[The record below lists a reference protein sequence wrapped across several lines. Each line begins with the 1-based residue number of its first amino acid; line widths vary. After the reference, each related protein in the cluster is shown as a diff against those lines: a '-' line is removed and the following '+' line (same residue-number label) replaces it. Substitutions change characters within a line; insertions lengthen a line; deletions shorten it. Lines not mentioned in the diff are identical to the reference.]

1 MSYIVWGGCRP
12 WQLPK
17 YKGECINMLKV
28 IAACGSGM
36 GSSQIIK
43 MKLEKVFKKLG
54 YQAEIY
60 HTNVGD
66 AKSQA
71 NNYDVVFCSESLVG
85 TFNGSKA
92 TVIGLKNLLSE
103 AEMTEKIEAANLPK

>member
-1 MSYIVWGGCRP
+1 
-12 WQLPK
+12 
-17 YKGECINMLKV
+17 MLKV

-54 YQAEIY
+54 IDASIY

-71 NNYDVVFCSESLVG
+71 ANYDVVVCSESLIG
-85 TFNGSKA
+85 TFTNVSAKGI

-103 AEMTEKIEAANLPK
+103 KEIEEKVTEQIVNKQ

>member
-1 MSYIVWGGCRP
+1 MAKLR
-12 WQLPK
+12 
-17 YKGECINMLKV
+17 V

-54 YQAEIY
+54 LEAEIY

-71 NNYDVVFCSESLVG
+71 DNFDVVFCSESLVG
-85 TFNGSKA
+85 TFTGKKA
-92 TVIGLKNLLSE
+92 KIIGLKNLL
-103 AEMTEKIEAANLPK
+103 AEKEMEEKIKANIVDAQ

>member
-1 MSYIVWGGCRP
+1 
-12 WQLPK
+12 
-17 YKGECINMLKV
+17 MLKV

-43 MKLEKVFKKLG
+43 MKLSKVFKKLG
-54 YQAEIY
+54 IDADVY

-71 NNYDVVFCSESLVG
+71 NNYDVVFCSASLEGQFAG
-85 TFNGSKA
+85 TKA
-92 TVIGLKNLLSE
+92 KVIGLKNLLSE
-103 AEMTEKIEAANLPK
+103 QEMTEKIEAADLK

>member
-1 MSYIVWGGCRP
+1 MA
-12 WQLPK
+12 K
-17 YKGECINMLKV
+17 LKV

-54 YQAEIY
+54 LEAEIY

-85 TFNGSKA
+85 TFSGTKA
-92 TVIGLKNLLSE
+92 KVIGLKNLL
-103 AEMTEKIEAANLPK
+103 AEKEMEEKIKANIVDA

>member
-1 MSYIVWGGCRP
+1 
-12 WQLPK
+12 
-17 YKGECINMLKV
+17 MLKV

-43 MKLEKVFKKLG
+43 MKLEKVFKKLSID
-54 YQAEIY
+54 AEIY

-71 NNYDVVFCSESLVG
+71 NNYDVVVCSESLLG
-85 TFNGSKA
+85 TFTGVKA

-103 AEMTEKIEAANLPK
+103 KEMTEKVTESIVNK

>member
-1 MSYIVWGGCRP
+1 MA
-12 WQLPK
+12 K
-17 YKGECINMLKV
+17 LKV

-54 YQAEIY
+54 LEAEIY

-71 NNYDVVFCSESLVG
+71 NNYDVLFCSESLVG
-85 TFNGSKA
+85 TFTGTKA
-92 TVIGLKNLLSE
+92 KVIGLKNLL
-103 AEMTEKIEAANLPK
+103 AEKEMEEKIKANIVDA

>member
-1 MSYIVWGGCRP
+1 MA
-12 WQLPK
+12 K
-17 YKGECINMLKV
+17 LKV

-43 MKLEKVFKKLG
+43 MKLEKAFKKLG
-54 YQAEIY
+54 VDADIY

-71 NNYDVVFCSESLVG
+71 NNYDVVFCSASLVG
-85 TFNGSKA
+85 TFTGVKA

-103 AEMTEKIEAANLPK
+103 KEMADQIQEKILNKK

>member
-1 MSYIVWGGCRP
+1 MA
-12 WQLPK
+12 K
-17 YKGECINMLKV
+17 LKV

-36 GSSQIIK
+36 GSSQMIK
-43 MKLEKVFKKLG
+43 MKLEKVFKKLEID
-54 YQAEIY
+54 AEIY

-71 NNYDVVFCSESLVG
+71 NNYDVVFCSESLLG
-85 TFNGSKA
+85 TFKDVKA

-103 AEMTEKIEAANLPK
+103 KEMTDKIQEKLIDKK

>member
-1 MSYIVWGGCRP
+1 
-12 WQLPK
+12 
-17 YKGECINMLKV
+17 MLKI

-43 MKLEKVFKKLG
+43 MKLDKVMKKLNL
-54 YQAEIY
+54 QADVY

-71 NNYDVVFCSESLVG
+71 NNYDVVICSESLVG
-85 TFNGSKA
+85 TFTGTK
-92 TVIGLKNLLSE
+92 TVVIGLKNLLSE
-103 AEMTEKIEAANLPK
+103 KEMTEKIQEKVIDAGLVK

>member
-1 MSYIVWGGCRP
+1 
-12 WQLPK
+12 
-17 YKGECINMLKV
+17 MLKV

-54 YQAEIY
+54 IEASIY

-71 NNYDVVFCSESLVG
+71 ANYDVVVCSASLIG
-85 TFNGSKA
+85 TFSGAVAKGI

-103 AEMTEKIEAANLPK
+103 KEIEEKVTESIVNKQ

>member
-1 MSYIVWGGCRP
+1 MA
-12 WQLPK
+12 K
-17 YKGECINMLKV
+17 LKV

-43 MKLEKVFKKLG
+43 MRLEKVFKKLG
-54 YQAEIY
+54 LEAEIY

-85 TFNGSKA
+85 TFTGTKA
-92 TVIGLKNLLSE
+92 KVIGLKNLL
-103 AEMTEKIEAANLPK
+103 AEKEMEEKIKANIVDA

>member
-1 MSYIVWGGCRP
+1 
-12 WQLPK
+12 
-17 YKGECINMLKV
+17 MLKV

-43 MKLEKVFKKLG
+43 MKLQKVFKKLG
-54 YQAEIY
+54 IDADIY

-85 TFNGSKA
+85 QFGGTKA
-92 TVIGLKNLLSE
+92 KVIGLKNLLSE
-103 AEMTEKIEAANLPK
+103 SEMTEKIEAAGLK

>member
-1 MSYIVWGGCRP
+1 
-12 WQLPK
+12 
-17 YKGECINMLKV
+17 MLKV

-43 MKLEKVFKKLG
+43 MKLEKVFKTLG
-54 YQAEIY
+54 IEASIY

-71 NNYDVVFCSESLVG
+71 NNYDVVVCSESLLG
-85 TFNGSKA
+85 TFANVNKNVK
-92 TVIGLKNLLSE
+92 VIGLKNLLSE
-103 AEMTEKIEAANLPK
+103 KEITEKVTETLLK

>member
-1 MSYIVWGGCRP
+1 MA
-12 WQLPK
+12 K
-17 YKGECINMLKV
+17 LKV

-36 GSSQIIK
+36 GSSQMIK
-43 MKLEKVFKKLG
+43 MKLEKVFKKLDID
-54 YQAEIY
+54 AEIY

-71 NNYDVVFCSESLVG
+71 NNYDVVFCSESLLG
-85 TFNGSKA
+85 TFNGVKA

-103 AEMTEKIEAANLPK
+103 KEMTDKIQEKLIDKK

>member
-1 MSYIVWGGCRP
+1 M
-12 WQLPK
+12 
-17 YKGECINMLKV
+17 YKRRVSTMLKI

-43 MKLEKVFKKLG
+43 MKLDKVLKKLG
-54 YQAEIY
+54 LQAEVY

-71 NNYDVVFCSESLVG
+71 NNYDVVICSESLVG
-85 TFNGSKA
+85 NFTGTKA
-92 TVIGLKNLLSE
+92 KIIGLKNLLSE
-103 AEMTEKIEAANLPK
+103 AEMTEKLQAAGVADK

>member
-1 MSYIVWGGCRP
+1 MA
-12 WQLPK
+12 K
-17 YKGECINMLKV
+17 LKV

-54 YQAEIY
+54 LEAEIY
-60 HTNVGD
+60 PTNVGG

-85 TFNGSKA
+85 TFTGTKA
-92 TVIGLKNLLSE
+92 KVIGLKNLL
-103 AEMTEKIEAANLPK
+103 AEKEMEEKIKANIVDA

>member
-1 MSYIVWGGCRP
+1 MA
-12 WQLPK
+12 K
-17 YKGECINMLKV
+17 LKV

-43 MKLEKVFKKLG
+43 MKLQKVFKKLG
-54 YQAEIY
+54 IEADIY

-71 NNYDVVFCSESLVG
+71 NNYDVVFCSASLEDQFKVKEG
-85 TFNGSKA
+85 TK
-92 TVIGLKNLLSE
+92 VIGLKNLLSE
-103 AEMTEKIEAANLPK
+103 QEMTEKIEAAGLNS